1 MDGVVL
7 FTDRPARR
15 GFGRSVADAGTG
27 DEPGPHGLTPASI
40 ADQTPPFGSLPLAQ
54 GRLLKPCPTHPIMK
68 RAAKS
73 GSFWRTVRLCLGLL
87 LCVLLPALLWAQ
99 EQPAEAPHSQG
110 AAAAHAEPANSQAQ
124 QGAPASGKISAEE
137 AQELFRSVD
146 EILKFASERTG
157 LPIHESV
164 KRQLVNRDQVA
175 DYIGKH
181 MEEDEDSQRLERG
194 QLVLKKLGLL
204 PKEFDLKTYLVGL
217 LREQVAGYYD
227 PRTKTVN
234 LLDWVDPEEQKPVL
248 AHELTHAL
256 QDQNFDLEKWMKA
269 GDVDLAKEKRQP
281 TTADIAKDEEIAVR
295 QALVEG
301 QAMVVLLEYTLAP
314 TGQSVTNSPQIV
326 EAVKQGMLVG
336 TADSVLFRESPLFL
350 KETLTF
356 PYRYGLDFVVDL
368 LSKQGKD
375 KAYGGVLRNPPAT
388 TRQIMEPDKYLSGE
402 RIEPLTA
409 PDFGRIFRNYE
420 LFDAGA
426 FGEFDVAV
434 FIDQFAGADRAHELY
449 PRWRGGYYYAAR
461 AKNDASASLGLMYVS
476 RWSSAERAA
485 QFAAIYAQ
493 SLAKRY
499 KRTREPLGDPAKSVG
514 ALETL
519 QTLTGTHTWLTEDG
533 PVVIEVEGDTVLA
546 VESFDPA
553 TAEDAQKAVFAKS
566 EVGSRK

>member
-1 MDGVVL
+1 MESSIPASRSTWLKPYPWHDWFIETAATVDGV
-7 FTDRPARR
+7 
-15 GFGRSVADAGTG
+15 
-27 DEPGPHGLTPASI
+27 
-40 ADQTPPFGSLPLAQ
+40 
-54 GRLLKPCPTHPIMK
+54 
-68 RAAKS
+68 
-73 GSFWRTVRLCLGLL
+73 WRTVRIGAGLL
-87 LCVLLPALLWAQ
+87 LFLLLPVVTLAQ
-99 EQPAEAPHSQG
+99 ETHTESRPQQTPPSPTGPAASENSKAS
-110 AAAAHAEPANSQAQ
+110 PA
-124 QGAPASGKISAEE
+124 GGKISAQE

-175 DYIGKH
+175 DYIRKH

-269 GDVDLAKEKRQP
+269 ADADMAKEKRQP

-326 EAVKQGMLVG
+326 DAVKQGMLVG
-336 TADSVLFRESPLFL
+336 TADSILFRESPLFL

-356 PYRYGLDFVVDL
+356 PYRYGLDFVVEL
-368 LSKQGKD
+368 LSKQGKER
-375 KAYGGVLRNPPAT
+375 AYGGVLHSPPTT

-402 RIEPLTA
+402 KVEPLVA
-409 PDFGRIFRNYE
+409 PDFGQIFRNYE
-420 LFDAGA
+420 LLDAGA

-434 FIDQFAGADRAHELY
+434 LIDQFAGADRAHELY
-449 PRWRGGYYYAAR
+449 PHWRGGYYYAAR
-461 AKNDASASLGLMYVS
+461 AKNDASAPLGLMYVS
-476 RWSSAERAA
+476 HWSNAERAA
-485 QFAAIYAQ
+485 QFAAIYAR

-499 KRTREPLGDPAKSVG
+499 NRAREPLGDPAKSVG

-553 TAEDAQKAVFAKS
+553 TAEDVQKAVFGHAMAGAHK
-566 EVGSRK
+566 

>member
-1 MDGVVL
+1 MDVGV
-7 FTDRPARR
+7 DRFSYAVIAAASTTQGRKPSIPARHSAR
-15 GFGRSVADAGTG
+15 
-27 DEPGPHGLTPASI
+27 
-40 ADQTPPFGSLPLAQ
+40 
-54 GRLLKPCPTHPIMK
+54 LKPRLCHNWLTK
-68 RAAKS
+68 FAETTDGLWRA
-73 GSFWRTVRLCLGLL
+73 VRLGTGLL
-87 LCVLLPALLWAQ
+87 LLVLLPVVTLAQ
-99 EQPAEAPHSQG
+99 EAHSEARQQQAPPPRQT
-110 AAAAHAEPANSQAQ
+110 EPATAENSK
-124 QGAPASGKISAEE
+124 ASVAGGKISAEE

-164 KRQLVNRDQVA
+164 KRQLVDRDQVA
-175 DYIGKH
+175 DYIRKH
-181 MEEDEDSQRLERG
+181 MEEDEDSQRLQRG
-194 QLVLKKLGLL
+194 ELVLKKFGLL
-204 PKEFDLKTYLVGL
+204 PREFDLKTYLVGL

-227 PRTKTVN
+227 PKTKTVN

-269 GDVDLAKEKRQP
+269 ADVDLAREKRQP

-326 EAVKQGMLVG
+326 DAVKQGMLVG
-336 TADSVLFRESPLFL
+336 TADSILFRESPLFL

-356 PYRYGLDFVVDL
+356 PYRYGLDFVVAL

-402 RIEPLTA
+402 KVGPMVA

-426 FGEFDVAV
+426 FGEFDVAI
-434 FIDQFAGADRAHELY
+434 FIDQFAGVDRAHELY
-449 PRWRGGYYYAAR
+449 PHWRGGYYYAAR
-461 AKNDASASLGLMYVS
+461 AKNDTSAPLGLMYVS
-476 RWSSAERAA
+476 RWSSSERAA
-485 QFAAIYAQ
+485 QFAAIYAR

-499 KRTREPLGDPAKSVG
+499 RRAREPLGDPSKNAG
-514 ALETL
+514 TLETL
-519 QTLTGTHTWLTEDG
+519 QTLMGTHTWLTEDG
-533 PVVIEVEGDTVLA
+533 PVVIEVRGDIVLA
-546 VESFDPA
+546 VESFDPV
-553 TAEDAQKAVFAKS
+553 TAEDVQKAVFGHAMTG
-566 EVGSRK
+566 ERK

>member
-1 MDGVVL
+1 V
-7 FTDRPARR
+7 
-15 GFGRSVADAGTG
+15 
-27 DEPGPHGLTPASI
+27 
-40 ADQTPPFGSLPLAQ
+40 
-54 GRLLKPCPTHPIMK
+54 K
-68 RAAKS
+68 RAVTS
-73 GSFWRTVRLCLGLL
+73 GSFWRAVRRCLRLL
-87 LCVLLPALLWAQ
+87 LFLLLPALLWAQ
-99 EQPAEAPHSQG
+99 EQPAETPPSQG

-124 QGAPASGKISAEE
+124 QAAPPSGKISAQE

-175 DYIGKH
+175 DYIRKH
-181 MEEDEDSQRLERG
+181 MDEDEDSQRLQRG
-194 QLVLKKLGLL
+194 ELVLKKFGLL
-204 PKEFDLKTYLVGL
+204 PKEFDLKTYLVSL

-227 PRTKTVN
+227 PKTKTVN

-269 GDVDLAKEKRQP
+269 ADVDLAKEKRQP

-326 EAVKQGMLVG
+326 DAVKQGMLVG
-336 TADSVLFRESPLFL
+336 TADSILFRESPLFL

-356 PYRYGLDFVVDL
+356 PYRYGLDFVVEL
-368 LSKQGKD
+368 LSKQGKE
-375 KAYGGVLRNPPAT
+375 KAYGGVLRSPPAT

-402 RIEPLTA
+402 KVELLAA

-449 PRWRGGYYYAAR
+449 PHWRGGYYYAAR
-461 AKNDASASLGLMYVS
+461 AKNDASAPLGLMYVS
-476 RWSSAERAA
+476 RWSSADRAA

-499 KRTREPLGDPAKSVG
+499 KRAREPLGDPAKSVG
-514 ALETL
+514 ALESL
-519 QTLTGTHTWLTEDG
+519 QTLSSTHTWLTEDG
-533 PVVIEVEGDTVLA
+533 PVVIEVQGDTVLA
-546 VESFDPA
+546 VESLDPA
-553 TAEDAQKAVFAKS
+553 TAEDVQKAVYGHAMA
-566 EVGSRK
+566 GDRK